1 MMFSWVRDQ
10 SRNFIPSCFALTIIG
25 GSWRFALSTR
35 NPFETVHLAIP
46 AWNSTKKDLWQE
58 FWIHLAALENG
69 GKKIVLAN
77 EARVKKKFVSSFS
90 FALDH
95 VDLQGPNYFLQEWEL
110 RASYNWMENQSA
122 SKINKGLSMF
132 RPRKEKVFR
141 CPWMVIDV
149 VVVVVLDVVISKP
162 R

>member
-1 MMFSWVRDQ
+1 M
-10 SRNFIPSCFALTIIG
+10 
-25 GSWRFALSTR
+25 
-35 NPFETVHLAIP
+35 
-46 AWNSTKKDLWQE
+46 
-58 FWIHLAALENG
+58 
-69 GKKIVLAN
+69 LAN
-77 EARVKKKFVSSFS
+77 EAWVKKKSVSSFS
-90 FALDH
+90 FALELVDP